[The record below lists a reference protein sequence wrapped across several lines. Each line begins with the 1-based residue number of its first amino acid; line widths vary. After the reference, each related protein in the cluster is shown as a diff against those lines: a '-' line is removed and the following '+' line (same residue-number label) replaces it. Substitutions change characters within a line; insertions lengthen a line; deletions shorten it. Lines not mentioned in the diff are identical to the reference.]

1 MDGIASPAVEAE
13 NLTKHYGDVRALDGV
28 SLKTAPGEIFGLLG
42 HNGAGKST
50 MIRILT
56 WRAKP
61 TSGRARVLGTRCH
74 ATSRRSAADKPRRA
88 GRSWLSRMLNDPR
101 VLGLP
106 AMRLRS
112 VGAILLK
119 DLRDA
124 GRDGRI
130 LVLLLLPIGL
140 AVFYNA
146 VIGDKNELPKTK
158 VAIVDPGNRGVAQQ
172 LRQSVVALV
181 PDALT
186 RASGREPPVQSTV
199 CRSEAY
205 DVATSARS
213 PC

>member
-1 MDGIASPAVEAE
+1 
-13 NLTKHYGDVRALDGV
+13 
-28 SLKTAPGEIFGLLG
+28 
-42 HNGAGKST
+42 
-50 MIRILT
+50 
-56 WRAKP
+56 
-61 TSGRARVLGTRCH
+61 
-74 ATSRRSAADKPRRA
+74 
-88 GRSWLSRMLNDPR
+88 MLNDPR

-186 RASGREPPVQSTV
+186 RASGREPPVQPTV
-199 CRSEAY
+199 CRSEALRRRRP
-205 DVATSARS
+205 ARAHRADHDHRAAWALLGYAILARIAS
-213 PC
+213 RREI